1 MMLAFPPLPTQGYPS
16 AWDVSLLPSLWL
28 FGLERCF
35 FLVKIASLKEKEKGE
50 ALSREEELHAAGLR
64 SPELLRRSGKL

>member
-28 FGLERCF
+28 FGLAVV
-35 FLVKIASLKEKEKGE
+35 FL
-50 ALSREEELHAAGLR
+50 
-64 SPELLRRSGKL
+64 SGKNCVSEREGEGRDSVEGRRATCCWPVES